1 MNRVQDDGVLGGCA
15 RKTELMLT
23 LTALLTS
30 RACSIILVFGMRKAV
45 QFGAG
50 NIGRGFTGQLF
61 SESGFEV
68 VFVDVVPELVRLLNE
83 RRSYP
88 IRIACENPWTVTV
101 TNVRA
106 VNGNDVAAVAEEIK
120 TADIMCTA
128 VGVNVLPKV
137 APTLAAGIEA
147 RAKAGV
153 ESPINIIICE
163 NLQHM
168 AEFLSGE
175 VKKHLPEEYHGYLDE
190 KVGFVESVVGRM
202 VPVMTEAQKREDPLL
217 VVVEPYKHLPVSR
230 AGIKGEWP
238 EIVGVEPK
246 DNFQAYVDRKLYTH
260 NAGHASAAYFGY
272 LKGYEYVYQAVQ
284 DSQINAATRAVLA
297 ETGEALIRK
306 HGFSP
311 GEHQAHI
318 DDLISRFGNVALGD
332 QVSRVGGDPLRKLG
346 PEDRLVGGAKL
357 ALEYGIFPTNL
368 CKAIAAALHFDP
380 PGDPTAPKVRDLVR
394 NLGPAGALREISKLE
409 EDSEITREVVRQF
422 DRVVDEF
429 RHQMS

>member
-1 MNRVQDDGVLGGCA
+1 
-15 RKTELMLT
+15 
-23 LTALLTS
+23 
-30 RACSIILVFGMRKAV
+30 MRKAV

-68 VFVDVVPELVRLLNE
+68 VFVDVVPDLVRLLNE

-88 IRIACENPWTVTV
+88 IRIACEEPWTVTV

-106 VNGNDVAAVAEEIK
+106 VNGTDVTAAADEIR
-120 TADIMCTA
+120 TADMMCTA
-128 VGVNVLPKV
+128 VGVNVLPKI

-147 RAKAGV
+147 RAKAGA
-153 ESPINIIICE
+153 ESPVNIIICE

-168 AEFLSGE
+168 AAFLSGE
-175 VKKHLPEEYHGYLDE
+175 VKKYLPRQHHAHLDQ

-202 VPVMTEAQKREDPLL
+202 VPVMTDEQKREDPLL
-217 VVVEPYKHLPVSR
+217 VVVEPYKHLPVSK

-246 DNFQAYVDRKLYTH
+246 DNFQGYVDRKLYTH
-260 NAGHASAAYFGY
+260 NAGHASSAYFGY
-272 LKGYEYVYQAVQ
+272 LKGYEFVYQAVR
-284 DSQINAATRAVLA
+284 DPQINAAVRAVLA
-297 ETGEALIRK
+297 ETGEALIKK

-311 GEHQAHI
+311 EEHQSHI

-357 ALEYGIFPTNL
+357 ALEYGVPPVNV
-368 CKAIAAALHFDP
+368 CKAIAAALHFDS
-380 PGDPTAPKVRDLVR
+380 PGDPTAPKVQELVR
-394 NLGPAGALREISKLE
+394 TLGPAAALREVSKLPV
-409 EDSEITREVVRQF
+409 DSEITREVVARYE
-422 DRVVDEF
+422 RIVEEF
-429 RHQMS
+429 QPPE

>member
-1 MNRVQDDGVLGGCA
+1 
-15 RKTELMLT
+15 
-23 LTALLTS
+23 
-30 RACSIILVFGMRKAV
+30 MRKAV

-88 IRIACENPWTVTV
+88 IRMACEEPWTVTV
-101 TNVRA
+101 SNVRA
-106 VNGNDVAAVAEEIK
+106 VDGRDVPAVAEEIK
-120 TADIMCTA
+120 TAEIMCTA
-128 VGVNVLPKV
+128 VGVKALPKV
-137 APTLAAGIEA
+137 APTIAAGIEA
-147 RAKAGV
+147 RAKSGV
-153 ESPINIIICE
+153 QEPINIIICE

-168 AEFLSGE
+168 AEFLCAE
-175 VKKHLPEEYHGYLDE
+175 VKKHLPEDLHRYLDE

-202 VPVMTEAQKREDPLL
+202 VPVMTEEQKREDPLL

-230 AGIKGEWP
+230 AGIKGNWP
-238 EIVGVEPK
+238 DIVGVEPK

-260 NAGHASAAYFGY
+260 NAGHACAAYFGY
-272 LKGYEYVYQAVQ
+272 LKGYEFVYQAVE
-284 DSQINAATRAVLA
+284 DAQINAAVRAALA

-311 GEHQAHI
+311 EEHQAHI

-332 QVSRVGGDPLRKLG
+332 QVTRVGGDPLRKLG

-357 ALEYGIFPTNL
+357 ALEYEIFPAYL
-368 CKAIAAALHFDP
+368 CKAIAAALYFDP
-380 PGDPTAPKVRDLVR
+380 PGDPTAPTVRELVR
-394 NLGPAGALREISKLE
+394 TRGPAGALLEISKLE
-409 EDSEITREVVRQF
+409 ADSEITKEVVRQF
-422 DRVVDEF
+422 EVVTREF
-429 RHQMS
+429 RR